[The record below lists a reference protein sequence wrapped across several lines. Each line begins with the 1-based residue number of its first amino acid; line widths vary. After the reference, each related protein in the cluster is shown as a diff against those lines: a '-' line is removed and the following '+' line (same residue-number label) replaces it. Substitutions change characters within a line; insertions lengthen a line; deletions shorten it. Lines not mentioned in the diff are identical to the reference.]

1 MRPTRFVFAASFD
14 GTTEAKAMPA
24 VYLAIAPVLA
34 ALFIQTAGNG
44 LVSTLVPLRA
54 AIEGFSRPEI
64 GFIGSTY
71 FIGMLA
77 GCWTIPPLI
86 GRIGYIR
93 AFAACAALATVSVL
107 GFALAVDSNVWA
119 GLRCVMGFAI
129 AGLYNTMESWVNA
142 RAHNK
147 NRGQALALYNML
159 QFSGSTIGQ
168 QILRVFDP
176 RSFVLFSLS
185 AIFFVLSLVPMAM
198 ARAEPPAPP
207 AKGKVDVLGL
217 YRLAPMGVIGV
228 LLVGLSNGTFWTVVP
243 AVIERMQLGPGTV
256 ANFMTAVIIGSA
268 TAPYP
273 IGRLSD
279 MVDRRW
285 VIIGVSLVACIV
297 ELLLF
302 LFRAPSLTLLYVLG
316 YGIGGSISILYS
328 LLAAHTNDRA
338 GPEMVVVV
346 SSTLL
351 LLYCIG
357 GIIGPFVTSWLMD
370 MLGDRML
377 FAVNA
382 LCHVVLI
389 AYVGWRVRLR
399 EPPDQLA
406 EPPVP
411 ASPSNPQ
418 NIK

>member
-1 MRPTRFVFAASFD
+1 
-14 GTTEAKAMPA
+14 MPA

-64 GFIGSTY
+64 GIIGSTY

-93 AFAACAALATVSVL
+93 AFASCAALTTVSVL
-107 GFALAVDSNVWA
+107 GFALVVDSNVWA
-119 GLRCVMGFAI
+119 ALRCVMGFAI
-129 AGLYNTMESWVNA
+129 AGMYNTMESWVNA
-142 RAHNK
+142 RASNK
-147 NRGQALALYNML
+147 NRGQALAFYNML

-168 QILRVFDP
+168 QILRVFEP
-176 RSFVLFSLS
+176 RSFGLFSLS
-185 AIFFVLSLVPMAM
+185 AIFFALSLIPMAM
-198 ARAEPPAPP
+198 TRAEPPAPP
-207 AKGKVDVLGL
+207 AKGRVDIVGL

-228 LLVGLSNGTFWTVVP
+228 ALIGLSNGTFWTIVP
-243 AVIERMQLGPGTV
+243 SVIERMQLGPGTV

-268 TAPYP
+268 TSPYP

-279 MVDRRW
+279 MIDRRW
-285 VIIGVSLVACIV
+285 VIIGVALAALIFEVAMF
-297 ELLLF
+297 LLG
-302 LFRAPSLTLLYVLG
+302 APSLTLLYALG
-316 YGIGGSISILYS
+316 YGIGGTISILYS
-328 LLAAHTNDRA
+328 LLSAHTNDRS

-346 SSTLL
+346 ASTLL
-351 LLYCIG
+351 LVYCVG
-357 GIIGPFVTSWLMD
+357 GIIGPLVTSWLMEV
-370 MLGDRML
+370 LGDRML
-377 FAVNA
+377 FAMSA
-382 LCHVVLI
+382 ICHAVLL
-389 AYVGWRVRLR
+389 AYVGWRMRLR
-399 EPPDQLA
+399 DAPEQRV